1 MAALLLIL
9 LFGAIAATFGRTLL
23 DRMGLPALHALERLA
38 YAAALGLG
46 IAAYGVY
53 ALGLAGLLSF
63 VPVTVWWLLL
73 TLAGLPGLRSYGRD
87 FRLWRDRRSGT
98 STLSRSLVT
107 DSNVNTLSD
116 ASTQPASLLQ
126 SSVSVEHGLIVACG
140 LVLLIFG
147 SIAVLACFRPP
158 GPLEWDALAYHLA
171 DPKLFLLQHRI
182 PNLPTEHHSNFPFTM
197 EMLFTVGLLYNGYAL
212 ANLFHLLMAALTL
225 AGMIGF
231 CSRTLRPV
239 VGWLSAVIFFTTPM
253 VLWESSVA
261 YIDVGLAC
269 FTTLSA
275 FAAVSASGEEKE
287 KRRKGEKEKRRYEIR
302 EGEPSSFILHPSSF
316 LMLSGLLMGFALGMK
331 YLALVPFGLTV
342 LLLLLARV
350 PARRVLLFVA
360 VAALVGS
367 PWYIKN
373 AVVMGNPVYPF
384 VTKVFPHSRYWS
396 ADRAAAYQTEQD
408 KFGTK
413 PLSTDVRGKLL
424 NLMQAPWHLLTRP
437 NPWLLLSHPEL
448 KTNVLYCNPGEFN
461 FAAIFG
467 GLYAALVLP
476 LAFVR
481 RVSPSVRFLLWLGAG
496 QMCAWFVLSQVG
508 RYLIQVMPL
517 FAIAGAYAAWRLALP
532 ATVNEEEQRGDAR
545 GITFKPFR
553 VAQLPGLLGVGAI
566 FGQALYVLL
575 SVCTLP
581 MNATGQERV
590 KLAALGQMTSSVSVP
605 ALVANLG
612 QTEAWQADLRRR
624 FDAYKAI
631 EWINQNTPQNAGIAL
646 VDETRGFYLDR
657 PYLWANQQHS
667 SYIPYETLQNGVELS
682 NWFRA
687 HGIRYVLVNL
697 NLAAQNNGATRDAR
711 FPDGPNHVEE
721 DALNKWYGE
730 EMAQGSSADRGH
742 QLMGDAIK
750 RSLWPTAFEAN
761 GCIVLQINLVGEKPS
776 SESRT
781 GGQNEPFATP

>member
-23 DRMGLPALHALERLA
+23 DRMRLPALHDLERTA
-38 YAAALGLG
+38 YAAALGSG

-53 ALGLAGLLSF
+53 ALGLVGLLSF
-63 VPVTVWWLLL
+63 GPVTVWWLLL
-73 TLAGLPGLRSYGRD
+73 GVAGLPGLRSYGRD

-98 STLSRSLVT
+98 LTLSQSPDTADDVKT
-107 DSNVNTLSD
+107 
-116 ASTQPASLLQ
+116 ASAASSRKSSLLQ

-147 SIAVLACFRPP
+147 TIAVCACFRPP

-231 CSRTLRPV
+231 CSRTLHPI

-269 FTTLSA
+269 FATLSA
-275 FAAVSASGEEKE
+275 FAAVSIVTDKE
-287 KRRKGEKEKRRYEIR
+287 RRRQGDKETEDTPQSAIGNRQSAIA
-302 EGEPSSFILHPSSF
+302 SSF
-316 LMLSGLLMGFALGMK
+316 LLLSGLLMGFALGMK

-350 PARRVLLFVA
+350 PVRRVLLFVV
-360 VAALVGS
+360 VAAVVGS

-373 AVVMGNPVYPF
+373 AVLMGNPVYPF

-413 PLSTDVRGKLL
+413 PLSTDVRGKVL

-437 NPWLLLSHPEL
+437 NPWLLLTHPEL

-467 GLYAALVLP
+467 GLYAALVFP

-481 RVSPSVRFLLWLGAG
+481 RVSPSVRLLLWLGAG

-532 ATVNEEEQRGDAR
+532 PTVNEEELNG
-545 GITFKPFR
+545 GTWSISFKPFR
-553 VAQLPGLLGVGAI
+553 VAQLPGLLGIVAI

-581 MNATGQERV
+581 MNAAPPERV

-605 ALVANLG
+605 ALTANVG
-612 QTEAWQADLRRR
+612 QPEAWQADLRRR

-667 SYIPYETLQNGVELS
+667 SYIPYETLQNGAELS
-682 NWFRA
+682 KWFRA
-687 HGIRYVLVNL
+687 HGIRYALVNL
-697 NLAAQNNGATRDAR
+697 NLAAPNNGATRDPD
-711 FPDGPNHVEE
+711 FPNGPNFQEE
-721 DALNKWYGE
+721 AALNKWYGE
-730 EMAQGSSADRGH
+730 GLTPNSTADRGH
-742 QLMGDAIK
+742 QLMGDAI
-750 RSLWPTAFEAN
+750 RRGLWPKAFAAN
-761 GCIVLQINLVGEKPS
+761 GCIVLQINLVGEKPL
-776 SESRT
+776 SENGT
-781 GGQNEPFATP
+781 GGGE